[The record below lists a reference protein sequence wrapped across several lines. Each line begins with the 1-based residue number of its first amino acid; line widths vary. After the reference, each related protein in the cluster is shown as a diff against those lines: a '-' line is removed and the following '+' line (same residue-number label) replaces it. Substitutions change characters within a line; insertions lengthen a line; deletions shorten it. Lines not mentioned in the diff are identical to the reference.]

1 MLVDIALLKQNC
13 FSPHFCTLIFLS
25 SCGWPKSWSSLP
37 MEAELK
43 SMETEF
49 GGNRMVAFI
58 LSWQRA
64 EHSRRPLQEP
74 SPSV

>member
-1 MLVDIALLKQNC
+1 
-13 FSPHFCTLIFLS
+13 
-25 SCGWPKSWSSLP
+25 

-64 EHSRRPLQEP
+64 EHSSLMPQELHP
-74 SPSV
+74 RCMRSPGLTEDEEQR